1 MVKVVDRKYFKK
13 FFEEDSEPHVIKMF
27 SDGCHVCHDLAPD
40 YEKLANDLKG
50 YTFVKFDVD
59 TDSKISDL
67 LSPDGVPTIYLFK
80 DGELSEIDYGDGYD
94 YDYLKESILNETN
107 LKKED

>member
-1 MVKVVDRKYFKK
+1 MVKNVDRNYFKK
-13 FFEEDSEPHVIKMF
+13 FFEGNTNPHVIKMF

-40 YEKLANDLKG
+40 YEKLSNELGD

-67 LSPDGVPTIYLFK
+67 LASDGVPTIYLFK
-80 DGELSEIDYGDGYD
+80 DGKLSEIDYGDGYS

>member
-1 MVKVVDRKYFKK
+1 MVKVIDRKYFKK

-27 SDGCHVCHDLAPD
+27 SDGCHVCDDLAPD

-80 DGELSEIDYGDGYD
+80 DGELSEIDYGDGYN

>member
-80 DGELSEIDYGDGYD
+80 DGELSEIDYGDGYN

>member
-1 MVKVVDRKYFKK
+1 MVKNVDRNYFKK
-13 FFEEDSEPHVIKMF
+13 FFEGNTNPHVIKMF

-40 YEKLANDLKG
+40 YEKLSNELGD

-67 LSPDGVPTIYLFK
+67 LASDGVPTIYLFK
-80 DGELSEIDYGDGYD
+80 DGELSEIDYGDGYN

>member
-1 MVKVVDRKYFKK
+1 MVKVIDRKYFKK

-40 YEKLANDLKG
+40 YEKLSNELGD

-67 LSPDGVPTIYLFK
+67 LASDGVPTIYLFK
-80 DGELSEIDYGDGYD
+80 DGKLSEIDYGDGYD